1 MIFRSDRPTIAR
13 KANVGLAGR
22 FRMEA
27 VSRRTGRRRVLA
39 DWFPNLILNNGLN
52 TFGTIYP
59 QSRCMVG
66 TGTSTPVA
74 TQSQLDNRIASTTS
88 ATSIVRGVDLTDNYA
103 YVRWTYRFN
112 EGVAAGNLTEVGI
125 GNSDTSCFSRALIL
139 DGLGEPTAITV
150 LSDEFLD
157 VIYEL
162 RLYPK
167 ITDTIA
173 VVNIAGIDY
182 DTVLRPSAFSSWGSL
197 YYTRFTSS
205 GMDTE
210 VPDIYPIIYAS
221 GTLGDYTTTPTAT
234 QIASGT
240 YSAGTYVDN
249 SYEIT
254 HRATFSI
261 SQGNADVYM
270 MSILSGG
277 FGQWKMSFDPPI
289 PKRNTNTLMLD
300 LKLAWARKTI

>member
-13 KANVGLAGR
+13 KANVGLAGQ

-52 TFGTIYP
+52 KFGTIYP

-74 TQSQLDNRIASTTS
+74 TQNQLDNRIASTTS
-88 ATSIVRGVDLTDNYA
+88 ATSLVRGVDLTDNYA

-125 GNSDTSCFSRALIL
+125 GDSDTSCFSRALIL
-139 DGLGEPTAITV
+139 DGLGDPTSITV

-173 VVNIAGIDY
+173 VVNIAGVNY
-182 DTVLRPSAFSSWGSL
+182 DTVLRPSAFSSWGS
-197 YYTRFTSS
+197 TIDTGFISS
-205 GMDTE
+205 GMDNSASGGA
-210 VPDIYPIIYAS
+210 VIFAS
-221 GTLGDYTTTPTAT
+221 GTLGDYTVTPSAT
-234 QIASGT
+234 QISGGS
-240 YSAGTYVDN
+240 YSPGTYVAN

-261 SQGNADVYM
+261 TQGNQDVYM
-270 MSILSGG
+270 MEIISGG
-277 FGQWKMSFDPPI
+277 FGRWKMSFDPPI
-289 PKRNTNTLMLD
+289 PKRNTNTLTLD
-300 LKLAWARKTI
+300 LKLAWARKAI

>member
-52 TFGTIYP
+52 KFGTIYP

-88 ATSIVRGVDLTDNYA
+88 TTSVVRGVDLTDNYA
-103 YVRWTYRFN
+103 YVRWTHRFN

-125 GNSDTSCFSRALIL
+125 GDSDTSCFSRALIP
-139 DGLGEPTAITV
+139 DGLGNPTSITV

-173 VVNIAGIDY
+173 VVNIAGVNY
-182 DTVLRPSAFSSWGSL
+182 DTVLRPSAFSSWGSTT
-197 YYTRFTSS
+197 YTGFTLG
-205 GMDTE
+205 GMDSSASSNP
-210 VPDIYPIIYAS
+210 VIYAS
-221 GTLGDYTTTPTAT
+221 GTLGDFTITPSAT
-234 QIASGT
+234 PISGGS
-240 YSAGTYVDN
+240 YWGGTYVDN

-261 SQGNADVYM
+261 TQGNQDVYM
-270 MSILSGG
+270 MSITSGG

-289 PKRNTNTLMLD
+289 PKRNTNTLTLD